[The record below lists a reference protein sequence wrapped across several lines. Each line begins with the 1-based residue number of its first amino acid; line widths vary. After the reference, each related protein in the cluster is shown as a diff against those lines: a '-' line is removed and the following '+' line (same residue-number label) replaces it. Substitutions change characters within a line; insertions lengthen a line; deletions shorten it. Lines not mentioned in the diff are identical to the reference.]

1 MKHIHSSRGFTLI
14 ELLVVISIIAVL
26 ASIAVPAFTGVQER
40 AAQTKA
46 LSNAKQIGLVCK
58 TFAQDNNGNYPSYTL
73 DSNLKPTTTT
83 VNDAN
88 TAFAQLIPDYLT
100 DENLFVVSKSK
111 WTPSGAD
118 GQYDNP
124 QTASPTNTLKQ
135 GENHWALV
143 TGLSDTSNSSFPLI
157 ADGFV
162 SGGQTSHKYTVD
174 QSQPGGVWKGKKSI
188 VIRCDAS
195 GNILKVDPVSLTVKG
210 PVGASQEQDIFTT
223 SNSTDGWL
231 GSGNVVVNPK

>member
-1 MKHIHSSRGFTLI
+1 MKITHSSRGFTLI

-46 LSNAKQIGLVCK
+46 LSNAKQIGLLCK

-73 DSNLKPTTTT
+73 DSNLKPTSNT
-83 VNDAN
+83 VSDSN
-88 TAFAQLIPDYLT
+88 TAFAQLIPDYTT

-111 WTPSGAD
+111 WTPNGAD
-118 GQYDNP
+118 GRYDNP
-124 QTASPTNTLKQ
+124 MQSTPTDTLKQ

-162 SGGQTSHKYTVD
+162 AGGQTSHKYSKD
-174 QSQPGGVWKGKKSI
+174 QSLAGGVWKGSRA
-188 VIRCDAS
+188 VVVRCDGS
-195 GNILKVDPVSLTVKG
+195 GSVMKVDSTSLTVKG
-210 PVGASQEQDIFTT
+210 PVGGTQEDDIFST
-223 SNSTDGWL
+223 SHSQDGWL
-231 GSGNVVVNPK
+231 GQANTTVNPK